1 MKKRSK
7 RRAWTSVQVRELKSL
22 AKKSAPALFTSACA
36 LKLDGAATVGMRA
49 AKLFRNEFLDG
60 WTGGV
65 PLELTGLIVQ
75 APQCTEFF
83 IAAELRFLHGRF
95 EHHDRLVDFPGH
107 FSPKAESL

>member
-1 MKKRSK
+1 
-7 RRAWTSVQVRELKSL
+7 
-22 AKKSAPALFTSACA
+22 
-36 LKLDGAATVGMRA
+36 MRA

-83 IAAELRFLHGRF
+83 IAAELRFLHGRL
-95 EHHDRLVDFPGH
+95 EHLDRLVVDLDRH
-107 FSPKAESL
+107 RKWMSVLSAMRD